1 MMNGSTAQDGRG
13 LVDQRGWEGKTR
25 KRVEEI
31 VRKKK
36 EKGER
41 MGDHPR
47 KILLIKKQICYI
59 PSFIFYPVGEE
70 ICFHDDIVTR
80 ISTG

>member
-1 MMNGSTAQDGRG
+1 MNGSTAQHGRG
-13 LVDQRGWEGKTR
+13 FGDQRGWEGKTR
-25 KRVEEI
+25 KKVEEI
-31 VRKKK
+31 LRKKK
-36 EKGER
+36 EKGEGI
-41 MGDHPR
+41 GDHPR